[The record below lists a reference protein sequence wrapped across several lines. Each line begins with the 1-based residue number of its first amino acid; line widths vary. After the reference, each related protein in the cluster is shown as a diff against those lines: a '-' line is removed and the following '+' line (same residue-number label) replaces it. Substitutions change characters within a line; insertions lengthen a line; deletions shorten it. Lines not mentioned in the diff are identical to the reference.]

1 MRWRWAHINLK
12 VFAEGGVF
20 VFPSREMMHFSLSP
34 ETAICPLGFE
44 GKGGMM
50 RAQVSPEQKAR
61 NCEGCQEGL
70 PSASWES
77 TLCHLEKEAA
87 SHSCTFFIV
96 SFKTPQ

>member
-1 MRWRWAHINLK
+1 
-12 VFAEGGVF
+12 
-20 VFPSREMMHFSLSP
+20 MHFSLSP

-50 RAQVSPEQKAR
+50 RAQVSLERKAR

-87 SHSCTFFIV
+87 SHSCTFFSV
-96 SFKTPQ
+96 LQNTPKALCAKLGMKEILGQADA